1 MLMYE
6 DCHSLSQVPVD
17 TDALIN
23 TALWFKQSLE

>member
-1 MLMYE
+1 MYE

-23 TALWFKQSLE
+23 TVMWFQQSL